1 MSDSYLEVPG
11 SVEDHRVFGLAGM
24 FLIGVSNVIAIKI
37 TSERSLVIISLIANI
52 LGLEIASFNGA
63 IHIKLLWGENIYC

>member
-1 MSDSYLEVPG
+1 
-11 SVEDHRVFGLAGM
+11 M

-37 TSERSLVIISLIANI
+37 AFKRSLVIISLIANI

-63 IHIKLLWGENIYC
+63 IHIKLLW